1 MIQNSSASY
10 LQVPWLVIVNPRAGS
25 GNTQEN
31 WPLLKSRLAELLPL
45 AEFQISTA
53 AGAATALVATAVNQG
68 IRHIMAVGGD
78 GMAHQVVNAIMQQPT
93 VPSTAIT
100 FTLLPCGTGNDWI
113 KSHGIPRAWPA
124 WRTFF
129 LNGKIHQ
136 QNLGQIDFTGT
147 NRQAPRTVYFL
158 NVAGLAY
165 DAYVVR
171 YLQDKHSLLPARLF
185 YFWATFR
192 CLFQYTPPWG
202 SLVYNGKTVTQ
213 AFYTINVGIGRFSG
227 GGMQFVP
234 HASPDGPDLAL
245 TFVERVSRLAVI
257 TNSYRFYQGRI
268 ARYRAAVLAHTTQV
282 VVLPQGE
289 DKILIEADG
298 EFLGESPVRITLV
311 PGALCFVGK

>member
-1 MIQNSSASY
+1 MIQNTSASH
-10 LQVPWLVIVNPRAGS
+10 LQVRWLVIVNPRAGS
-25 GNTQEN
+25 GNIQEH
-31 WPLLKSRLAELLPL
+31 WPLLKSRIAELLPL
-45 AEFQISTA
+45 AEFQVSTA
-53 AGAATALVATAVNQG
+53 RGAATALVAAAVSQG

-78 GMAHQVVNAIMQQPT
+78 GMAHQVVNAIMQQST

-100 FTLLPCGTGNDWI
+100 FALLPCGTGNDWI

-124 WRTFF
+124 WRAAF
-129 LNGKIHQ
+129 LNGNIHQ
-136 QNLGQIDFTGT
+136 QNLGQIEFT

-171 YLQDKHSLLPARLF
+171 YLQNRHSALPARLF

-202 SLVYNGKTVTQ
+202 SLVYNGKTVTR

-234 HASPDGPDLAL
+234 HAQPDGPDLAL
-245 TFVERVSRLAVI
+245 TFVEQVSRLAVI
-257 TNSYRFYQGRI
+257 VNSFRFYGGRI
-268 ARYRAAVLAHTTQV
+268 ASYQPAVLAHTTRV
-282 VVLPQGE
+282 EVLPQGE
-289 DKILIEADG
+289 DKIAVEADG
-298 EFLGESPVRITLV
+298 EFLGESPVVITLV
-311 PGALCFVGK
+311 SGALRFVGK